1 ACTVESVRDGLF
13 REHSAAASLLSG
25 QEAVKELFALAD
37 RWCIGE
43 CSEGDAPGA
52 RRGQGYDPAGLA
64 CAQQADAMRIDA
76 RHFPHGVDSPDG
88 VRRQPVEVAIV
99 ARATDTL

>member
-1 ACTVESVRDGLF
+1 ML

-25 QEAVKELFALAD
+25 QQAVKELFALAD
-37 RWCIGE
+37 RGCIGE
-43 CSEGDAPGA
+43 RGEGDAPRA
-52 RRGQGYDPAGLA
+52 RRGQGYDPARLA

-76 RHFPHGVDSPDG
+76 RHFSHGVDSPDG
-88 VRRQPVEVAIV
+88 VRRQQVEVAIV